1 MLFHLAGGANDP
13 FLAKAERLADLLAR
27 RFPDVAVEK
36 HMVEPGGWRAWLQ
49 GLCKVGAGGM
59 TGGSG
64 LLRVVP
70 LDRGDQRGSNGV

>member
-1 MLFHLAGGANDP
+1 
-13 FLAKAERLADLLAR
+13 
-27 RFPDVAVEK
+27 
-36 HMVEPGGWRAWLQ
+36 MVEPGGWRAWLQ

-70 LDRGDQRGSNGV
+70 LDRGDQCGSNGV